1 MHKFKRIT
9 LMILSMTLVSLSASM
24 TIKAAI
30 GLSPWDAIA
39 QSLSHISMIKVGTIG
54 MMLNISCVFGQL
66 VLLRKEFP
74 IRQLLQIPASVLIGV
89 LVNFFYYTI
98 FDTLVLPNYL
108 MSTLLFFLGTFLAA
122 FAVSMVMV
130 VNVVTFPLEAF
141 CMAVALKVGTRF
153 SVIRQSVD
161 ILAVILTLSLTFT
174 VDIPLTVREGTII
187 GMLIFAPLLGII
199 IKRLQPLINRTESEA
214 TAV

>member
-1 MHKFKRIT
+1 MHKFKRIA
-9 LMILSMTLVSLSASM
+9 LMVLSMTLVSLSASM

-54 MMLNISCVFGQL
+54 MILNISCVFGQL

-89 LVNFFYYTI
+89 LVNYFYYTL
-98 FDTLVLPNYL
+98 FDTLVLPNYF
-108 MSTLLFFLGTFLAA
+108 MASILFFLGTLLAA

-141 CMAVALKVGTRF
+141 CMAFAVKIGTRF
-153 SVIRQSVD
+153 SIIRQSVD
-161 ILAVILTLSLTFT
+161 ILAVILTLTLTFT
-174 VDIPLTVREGTII
+174 LDIPLTVREGTII

-199 IKRLQPLINRTESEA
+199 IKRLQPLIDRPESKA
-214 TAV
+214 TTL

>member
-1 MHKFKRIT
+1 MHKFKRVT
-9 LMILSMTLVSLSASM
+9 LMVLSMTLVSLSASM

-199 IKRLQPLINRTESEA
+199 IKRLQPLIDRPESEA
-214 TAV
+214 TAL

>member
-174 VDIPLTVREGTII
+174 IDIPLTVREGTII

-199 IKRLQPLINRTESEA
+199 IRRLQPLIDRTESEA